1 MRPSRALAALVFVLV
16 AAAVAAAAL
25 RIPPPPDR
33 RVNDY
38 ANALSPADRERLEQK
53 LAARERSSSNQV
65 VVAIFPSLEGE
76 SLEDF
81 SIRLAQAWRIGQKS
95 LDNGVIF
102 LVFLKD
108 RKMRIE
114 VGYGLEPT
122 LTDAITSS
130 ILRND
135 VAPRFREGKI
145 ADGISAGV
153 DAIEQAIAGTYQQSA
168 RRPASQEPQSVDYLG
183 LIMLFLVLG
192 GLGLAV
198 LPPLLSYRGPGRQ
211 GYTGRSSGWGGPMI
225 GGGGWSRGGGGFG
238 GGGFGGGGGS
248 FGGGGAS
255 GSW

>member
-1 MRPSRALAALVFVLV
+1 MRPRYRWFAALLVLV
-16 AAAVAAAAL
+16 ALAGSAAL
-25 RIPPPPDR
+25 AGPVGAALPIPPAPDHR
-33 RVNDY
+33 INDY
-38 ANALSPADRERLEQK
+38 AGVLSAADRDRLEDK
-53 LAARERSSSNQV
+53 LRSRERESSNQI
-65 VVAIFPSLEGE
+65 VVAIFRSLQGE

-153 DAIEQAIAGTYQQSA
+153 DAIEQAIAGTY
-168 RRPASQEPQSVDYLG
+168 
-183 LIMLFLVLG
+183 
-192 GLGLAV
+192 
-198 LPPLLSYRGPGRQ
+198 
-211 GYTGRSSGWGGPMI
+211 
-225 GGGGWSRGGGGFG
+225 
-238 GGGFGGGGGS
+238 
-248 FGGGGAS
+248 
-255 GSW
+255 